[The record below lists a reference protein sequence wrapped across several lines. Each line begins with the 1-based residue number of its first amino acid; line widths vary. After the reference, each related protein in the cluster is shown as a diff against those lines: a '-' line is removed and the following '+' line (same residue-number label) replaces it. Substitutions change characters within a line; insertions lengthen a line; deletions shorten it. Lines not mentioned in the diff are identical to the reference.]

1 MKANT
6 NLEEHTVTILA
17 PETSKF
23 FEEEAETVRDASKAV
38 PETQLQNPERD
49 NSETTTNR
57 NKNYKNEGIEIKSKV
72 PNPIEH
78 LERDVGK
85 DLSEADTSHVESP
98 SILSY
103 KNTQQSKLRGSS
115 RLGLNTIE
123 VKAKDYS
130 THSNFDTESPSILSG
145 DKAAKKC
152 DTSRNLTIN
161 DVPGTSE
168 IIRTN
173 NRSDTHPPKSGS
185 LSKKEDSLKTLP
197 NTTCSATYQPK
208 KRLVG
213 TSFHHTNENSDEN
226 DYLFE
231 EPVKYAQ
238 IKKKCSSI
246 KAIKTTNKW
255 GIEVSSDIP
264 DAVSR
269 ADSLKQGSIQSFLRP
284 KSELNSGRK
293 RRKKSSTHDLMDEDI
308 QHALELSRIEAES
321 SRPYMSFSPEN
332 VKENEHIDYIISK
345 EQSEP
350 NCNDSKQNNSND
362 LENRDNFDKH
372 NSSQRVP
379 LMDVMDSFDCVP
391 DTMMIKNNQNLGN
404 MPKFKFIPSP
414 IRKKADRMRLL
425 QGHDCKDCR
434 DFYKND
440 NLSETQ
446 LNDLLN
452 KCSKHRSKC
461 APPPQ
466 SPQIRWNLDLEED
479 GPNDKTQ
486 IPSPLK
492 TRDRRKLIRKF

>member
-1 MKANT
+1 MKANS

-23 FEEEAETVRDASKAV
+23 FEEEAETVCVASKTV
-38 PETQLQNPERD
+38 PETQLQNLNGD
-49 NSETTTNR
+49 NSETTTHR
-57 NKNYKNEGIEIKSKV
+57 NENYKHEGIEIKSKV
-72 PNPIEH
+72 PNPIER

-85 DLSEADTSHVESP
+85 DLSETDTSHAESP

-103 KNTQQSKLRGSS
+103 KNTQQYKLRGSS
-115 RLGLNTIE
+115 RSGKNIVE
-123 VKAKDYS
+123 ENAKDFS
-130 THSNFDTESPSILSG
+130 VHSNFDTESPSILSG
-145 DKAAKKC
+145 DKATKKC
-152 DTSRNLTIN
+152 DTSSNSMVN
-161 DVPGTSE
+161 DSRGTSE
-168 IIRTN
+168 VIRTN
-173 NRSDTHPPKSGS
+173 NKSVAHQPKSGS
-185 LSKKEDSLKTLP
+185 PSKKEESLKDLP
-197 NTTCSATYQPK
+197 KTASSVTFQDK
-208 KRLVG
+208 MRLAG
-213 TSFHHTNENSDEN
+213 TRFNHRNEISDEN
-226 DYLFE
+226 DYMFE

-246 KAIKTTNKW
+246 KAIKSTNKW
-255 GIEVSSDIP
+255 GIEVSSDMP
-264 DAVSR
+264 NAVSR

-284 KSELNSGRK
+284 KSELNSDRK
-293 RRKKSSTHDLMDEDI
+293 RRKKSRTHDLIDEDI
-308 QHALELSRIEAES
+308 QHALELSRIEAET
-321 SRPYMSFSPEN
+321 SRSYMSFSPEN

-350 NCNDSKQNNSND
+350 NCNDSKHNYSN
-362 LENRDNFDKH
+362 EHESRDNFDKN
-372 NSSQRVP
+372 NSSKRVP

-391 DTMMIKNNQNLGN
+391 DTMMIKDNQDLGN
-404 MPKFKFIPSP
+404 APKFKFIPSP

-425 QGHDCKDCR
+425 QGHDCMDCR

-492 TRDRRKLIRKF
+492 TRERRKLIRKF